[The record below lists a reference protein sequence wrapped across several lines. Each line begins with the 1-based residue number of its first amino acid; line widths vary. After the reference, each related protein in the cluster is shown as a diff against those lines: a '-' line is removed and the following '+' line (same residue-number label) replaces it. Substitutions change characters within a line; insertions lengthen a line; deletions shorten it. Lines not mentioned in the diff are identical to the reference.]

1 MKNRITEERI
11 KQADLEFRR
20 TMALA
25 SEISFSNKIP
35 YVTALIMAGDMVSA
49 ERATRLLA
57 DGMKP
62 ECALATVGSYA
73 RFGWAVE
80 NRQSFDGD
88 FWIQNICELWSNSDP
103 DDTNPEFLELFR
115 LCKSKNRAIVKDD
128 ADKTFPGVGCDHIW
142 LYRGQRAED
151 PIGISW
157 TTKRSI
163 AKKFASG
170 AAFRTKIDGVVYAT
184 QVRRMNCLA
193 YITGRGEHEVIV
205 DVEAEGIVSRL
216 GQPLLREV
224 GRKYDGCFEL
234 VEPFTE

>member
-1 MKNRITEERI
+1 MKNRITEDRI
-11 KQADLEFRR
+11 KEADLELRR
-20 TMALA
+20 QMALA
-25 SEISFSNKIP
+25 SEISFKNKIP
-35 YVTALIMAGDMVSA
+35 YVTALIMAGDIVSA

-57 DGMKP
+57 EGTKP

-80 NRQSFDGD
+80 NRQSFDES
-88 FWIQNICELWSNSDP
+88 FWVQNICELWSGSDP

-115 LCKSKNRAIVKDD
+115 LARTENVVILKDEPE
-128 ADKTFPGVGCDHIW
+128 KTFPGVGSEFIW

-184 QVRRMNCLA
+184 QVRRVNCIA

-216 GQPLLREV
+216 GQPLLRDI
-224 GRKYDGCFEL
+224 GRRYDGCLEL
-234 VEPFTE
+234 VEPFTQ

>member
-25 SEISFSNKIP
+25 SEISFNSKIP

-49 ERATRLLA
+49 ERATRLLTE
-57 DGMKP
+57 GLKP

-80 NRQSFDGD
+80 NRQSFDES
-88 FWIQNICELWSNSDP
+88 FWVQNICQLWSGSDP

-115 LCKSKNRAIVKDD
+115 LARMQNCVILKDEPE
-128 ADKTFPGVGCDHIW
+128 KTFPGVGSEFIW

-193 YITGRGEHEVIV
+193 YITGRSEHEVIV
-205 DVEAEGIVSRL
+205 DVEAEGIVEKL

-224 GRKYDGCFEL
+224 ADKYDGCFEL

>member
-1 MKNRITEERI
+1 MKNRISQERI
-11 KQADLEFRR
+11 KVADLEFRR

-25 SEISFSNKIP
+25 SEISFKNKIP
-35 YVTALIMAGDMVSA
+35 YFTALIMAGDIVSA

-57 DGMKP
+57 EGLKP

-80 NRQSFDGD
+80 NRQSFDES
-88 FWIQNICELWSNSDP
+88 FWVQNICELWSGSDP

-115 LCKSKNRAIVKDD
+115 LARMQNCVILKDEPE
-128 ADKTFPGVGCDHIW
+128 KTFPGVGSEFIW

-163 AKKFASG
+163 AKKFARG
-170 AAFRTKIDGVVYAT
+170 AAFRTKVEGVVYAT
-184 QVRRMNCLA
+184 QVRRVNCLA

-205 DVEAEGIVSRL
+205 DVEAEGIVSKL
-216 GQPLLREV
+216 GQPLLQQV
-224 GRKYDGCFEL
+224 CRKYDGCLEL